1 MKIQNLRLRL
11 FLFIGLAL
19 IFFMFADFLV
29 FTASGAEN
37 AAGSKL
43 ISTGNGDNIKTAE
56 KIKLVFA
63 VPANNIEGL
72 SNFAKI
78 SDNFYR
84 GAQPS
89 AAGFKSLKKMG
100 IKTVISLRAF
110 HSDRDMIKG
119 NGLYYMRVNF
129 NTWHVEMKDI
139 LKVFKVILN
148 PQYQPV
154 FVHCEHGAD
163 RTGTVSAIYRNVIQ
177 KWDMSD
183 AIAEM
188 KNFGFHEIWANLIKF
203 LKVFDSVKFTELL
216 KKEPAPAVELIK

>member
-19 IFFMFADFLV
+19 IFLMFADFLV

-37 AAGSKL
+37 TAENKL
-43 ISTGNGDNIKTAE
+43 ISAGNGGNIKTSE
-56 KIKLVFA
+56 KKKTVFA
-63 VPANNIEGL
+63 VPDNSIDGL
-72 SNFAKI
+72 SNFTKL
-78 SDNFYR
+78 SDGFYR
-84 GAQPS
+84 GAQPT

-100 IKTVISLRAF
+100 IKTIISLRAF

-129 NTWHVEMKDI
+129 NTWHAEMKDI

-177 KWDMSD
+177 KWEMSD

-203 LKVFDSVKFTELL
+203 LNGFDSAKFTELL
-216 KKEPAPAVELIK
+216 KKEPVPAVEFIK